1 MKKYLNINTF
11 LIGLVMVLAFGM
23 YFWRTT
29 HANQGGVAVVRL
41 DGTEVRM
48 EIRLDEDKI
57 HEIHGGNLPVY
68 LEVKDG
74 AIRFINTVCPDHLC
88 ENEGFIR
95 YEDET
100 AICMPAGVAVLVT
113 AEYQGGQDE

>member
-1 MKKYLNINTF
+1 MKKYLNINTI
-11 LIGLVMVLAFGM
+11 LIGLVIVLAFGM

-29 HANQGGVAVVRL
+29 HANEGGVAVVRL
-41 DGTEVRM
+41 DGSQVRM
-48 EIRLDEDKI
+48 EIPLNEDKI
-57 HEIHGGNLPVY
+57 HEIHGGKLKVT

-74 AIRFINTVCPDHLC
+74 AIRFIDTVCPDHLC

-100 AICMPAGVAVLVT
+100 AICMPAGVAVLVE
-113 AEYQGGQDE
+113 AEYKGE

>member
-23 YFWRTT
+23 FFWRT
-29 HANQGGVAVVRL
+29 ANAKEGGVAIVRL
-41 DGTEVRM
+41 DGTQVRM

-57 HEIHGGNLPVY
+57 HEIHGANLPVY

-100 AICMPAGVAVLVT
+100 AICMPAGVAVLVD
-113 AEYQGGQDE
+113 AEYTGE